1 MAHDN
6 SDLAEHHH
14 VSGVNQ
20 THPNPGSY
28 DDCAERALVNRLL
41 EVFNCSVITPKVPK
55 KYHKTS
61 GPQSTPVPKITSK
74 ETFTENIQVPFISA
88 GQDLPTCEVNETAQ
102 EVTYKVCFAY
112 TGCFFTGTP
121 PKSSKYKKVNLS

>member
-1 MAHDN
+1 MIIPILQN
-6 SDLAEHHH
+6 ITTYPVLIKRI
-14 VSGVNQ
+14 Q
-20 THPNPGSY
+20 IQ
-28 DDCAERALVNRLL
+28 
-41 EVFNCSVITPKVPK
+41 EVTMIVLREPWSTGCLRSSIARWSPQ

-112 TGCFFTGTP
+112 TGCFFLLVP
-121 PKSSKYKKVNLS
+121 PLKVQSTKS

>member
-1 MAHDN
+1 MIIPILQNITTYPVLIKRIQIQEVTMIVLREPWSTGCLRSSIARW
-6 SDLAEHHH
+6 SPQKYLK
-14 VSGVNQ
+14 S
-20 THPNPGSY
+20 TTK
-28 DDCAERALVNRLL
+28 LL
-41 EVFNCSVITPKVPK
+41 GLKVPQFLK
-55 KYHKTS
+55 L
-61 GPQSTPVPKITSK
+61 PQRKLLLK
-74 ETFTENIQVPFISA
+74 NIQVPFISA